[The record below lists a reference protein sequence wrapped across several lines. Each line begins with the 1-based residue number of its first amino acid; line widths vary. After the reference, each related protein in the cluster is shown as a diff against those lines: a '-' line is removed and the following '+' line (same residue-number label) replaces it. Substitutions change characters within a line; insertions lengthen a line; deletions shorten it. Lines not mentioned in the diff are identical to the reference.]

1 VPTAPSNNLVIERG
15 SLSFLSDL
23 PLFNSSAPVASG
35 HISSLAE
42 SPSSPSSA
50 FLGHIASAD
59 NFGLSPNSP
68 IADHSF
74 PDNDVSPDRNDVFFT
89 RDFSSHH
96 VDLDSVSLDS
106 FIAIMLPIEHNPDF
120 INIGSCLI
128 LGEDS
133 DSDELSRDDDKCQN
147 HVYDDDIHVPVLDI
161 NDVTGFPAS
170 IHLDSSRP
178 INPSSLHVADE
189 ALLAL
194 PYARG
199 QACKRESMLKGS
211 KFGEIIN

>member
-1 VPTAPSNNLVIERG
+1 VPPCNARLLTAPSNDSVIEHG

-23 PLFNSSAPVASG
+23 PLFNNSSAPVASG

-50 FLGHIASAD
+50 FLGHVASIG

-68 IADHSF
+68 IADYSF
-74 PDNDVSPDRNDVFFT
+74 PDNDVSPDHNEVFFI
-89 RDFSSHH
+89 RDFSSHD

-106 FIAIMLPIEHNPDF
+106 FIAITLPIEHHPDF
-120 INIGSCLI
+120 VNVGSHLI
-128 LGEDS
+128 LGKDS
-133 DSDELSRDDDKCQN
+133 DSDELSHDDDDCQN
-147 HVYDDDIHVPVLDI
+147 HVYDDDIHVPVLDV
-161 NDVTGFPAS
+161 NDVTGFPAPT
-170 IHLDSSRP
+170 IHLDSSHP

-194 PYARG
+194 CY
-199 QACKRESMLKGS
+199 
-211 KFGEIIN
+211 